1 MDRDFSGSIDRIEW
15 VAYLAAPKFSS
26 AQLGNAF
33 YYDFETR
40 DLFNTI
46 DADRNYVVEIAVK
59 IYCK

>member
-40 DLFNTI
+40 DLFNMI
-46 DADRNYVVEIAVK
+46 DLDKNYVLDH
-59 IYCK
+59 